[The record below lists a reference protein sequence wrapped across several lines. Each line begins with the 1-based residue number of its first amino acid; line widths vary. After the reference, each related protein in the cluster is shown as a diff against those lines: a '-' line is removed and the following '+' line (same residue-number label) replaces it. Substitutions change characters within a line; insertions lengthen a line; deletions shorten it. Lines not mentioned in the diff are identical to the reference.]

1 MKKLLTIVL
10 LTCCSLGIVGQEVI
24 TQWTF
29 DGTIEPSTG
38 SGTAALVGGT
48 TQHSA
53 TLASGWRITTFPDQE
68 TASGTAGASF
78 MVSTV
83 GFDNI
88 ILDFEQQASNT
99 MSRWAEIQ
107 YTIDGG
113 ENWLVLENNNGGLAP
128 GGSNYPF
135 QFDFSSISGANN
147 NADFGVRVVSIFS
160 PVAFNPTVPDQEYD
174 ANTAYHRANATD
186 YDGNAYA
193 GTGNWRLLNVTF
205 SGDPIII
212 KDIISQWT
220 FDGTIEP
227 STGSGTAALVG
238 GTTQHSATL
247 ASGWRITTFP
257 DQETASGTAGASFM
271 VSTVGFDNI
280 ILDFEQQ
287 ASNTMSRWAEIQYTI
302 DGGEN
307 WLVLENNNGGLAPG
321 GSNYPFQFDFSSISG
336 ANNNADF
343 GVRVVS
349 IFSPVA
355 FNPTVPDQEYDA
367 NTAYHRA
374 NATDYDGNAYAGT
387 GNWRLLNVTFSG
399 DALQGA
405 NAEKLAIT
413 SINDGEMIYFDVPF
427 SLTIHSWDVDNL
439 PAEVGVDTEV
449 TLTLETGTGILG
461 GTLSGTILEGST
473 SVTISG
479 ILYDTAEEG
488 VSITASAAGL
498 TPATTE
504 PFEVLVVTYPLTLSV
519 NIPGA
524 GILTGAGS
532 YEENQSVTV
541 NAEANSG
548 FAFISWTFDDESL
561 ASEDAE
567 YTFDM
572 PAEPLHLTANFELQA
587 GESLIHYWHFNTL
600 SGTVTEVGS
609 DFSAVGTPLI
619 TYPGTGDGYMD
630 ERTHRT
636 ADPVS
641 NLNLYMGQEPDQ
653 GAVLRVRNPSN
664 TRELIIEA
672 PSSGYEN
679 LYFTFATTRTDNGAS
694 EQELYYSTDGGTLWE
709 IVGEAYEI
717 PIVTEW
723 VLKNFDLTGISEV
736 NDNEELLF
744 KVLFVGVG
752 ADNTSGNNRFDNIS
766 LTGSEIIGVGAES
779 LSITSINEG
788 STVFVNQT
796 FSLSVQARD
805 GEGLAAAVDAD
816 TEVTLTLE
824 TGTGILGGTLSG
836 TILEGTSSVTISGI
850 LYDTAEEGVSITA
863 SAAGLTPATTEPFEV
878 LVVTYPLTLSVN
890 IPGAG
895 ILTGAGSYEENQS
908 VTVNAEANSGFAFI
922 SWTFDDESLASE
934 DAEYTFDM
942 PAEPLHLTANFE
954 LIPGGDIIHYWH
966 FNDLPSGTLTSV
978 DADFS
983 IAGVATITYPG
994 EGTGY
999 MDRFDPGSDLNL
1011 LMDAVPGFALRLRN
1025 PADTRE
1031 MIIAAP
1037 STGYEGLFFTFAA
1050 HRSNNGAE
1058 QQEFYYSPDSGESW
1072 IQVGEAYDIQPIDP
1086 EYELFNFDLSAIEEI
1101 DNNPDLQFRI
1111 LFIGANASGTSGNQ
1125 RMDNISIRGN
1135 QITGGNAVNLAI
1147 TSLNGGN
1154 IILVDTEFSITVQAQ
1169 DDEELAAAVD
1179 ADTEVTLTLETGTGI
1194 LGGTLSGTILEG
1206 STSVTISGILYD
1218 TAEEG
1223 VSITASAAGL
1233 TPATTEPFEVLVVTY
1248 PLTLSVNIP
1257 GAGILTGA
1265 GSYEENQSVTVN
1277 AEANSGFA
1285 FISWTFD
1292 DESLASEDAEY
1303 TFDMPAEP
1311 LHLTANFELIPGGD
1325 IIHYW
1330 HFNDL
1335 PSGTLTSV
1343 DADFSIVG
1351 VATITYPGEG
1361 TGYMDRFDPGSDLN
1375 LLMDAVPGFALR
1387 LRNPADT
1394 REMIIAAPS
1403 TGYEGLFFTFAAHRS
1418 NNGAEQ
1424 QEFYYSPDSGESW
1437 IQVGEA
1443 YDIQPIDPEYELFN
1457 FDLSAIEEIDNNP
1470 DLQFRI
1476 LFIGANASGTSGNQR
1491 MDNISIRGN
1500 QIIGGEAVS
1509 LAITSINEGNPIYVN
1524 QPFSLSI
1531 QARDNDE
1538 LAAIVNA
1545 DTEVT
1550 LSLETGNGILGGTLT
1565 GTILEGS
1572 TSVTI
1577 SGILYDT
1584 AEEGVSITASTTGLT
1599 PATTEP
1605 FEVLVV
1611 TYPLTLVVNPSGA
1624 GVVTGEGNYEEDE
1637 EVTVTAEPNTNFVFI
1652 NWTFDDESIASTN
1665 ASYTFSMPSEALSLT
1680 ANFEY
1685 QGEESLIHYWH
1696 FNTLSGVVTEVIADY
1711 SAIGTAVITYPGTG
1725 DGYMDE
1731 RTHNDA
1737 NPVSNLNLHMGQE
1750 PNQGAVLRVRNPSDT
1765 RELIF
1770 DAPSTGYENIEMAFA
1785 TCRTENGAQEQ
1796 EFYYSHD
1803 DGETWVKVGE
1813 AYSIPFIDVDG
1824 WILKTFDLSEVTE
1837 LNNNENLKFRILF
1850 VGEGP
1855 SNPTGN
1861 NRFDNVS
1868 ISGTQIFASDPVKLH
1883 IVSIN
1888 NGQNPRANEPFNVVV
1903 RVLDENDIP
1912 AQVID
1917 DVLVTISLATGSGN
1931 LGGNLTGYII
1941 EATSEVTITGVTYDK
1956 AESEVSITASAEGL
1970 ESFTSNAFTVLPPV
1984 GVEQPELNTLNVYPN
1999 PASSDVII
2007 TGVQKGSVIQI
2018 YSITGKLIMS
2028 EYALDELAKLDISK
2042 LVKGVYILKVQDISM
2057 HSRTTRVV
2065 IQ

>member
-83 GFDNI
+83 GFENI

-147 NADFGVRVVSIFS
+147 NADFGIRVVSIFS

-193 GTGNWRLLNVTF
+193 GSGNWRLLNVTF

-212 KDIISQWT
+212 KDVISQWT

-271 VSTVGFDNI
+271 VSTVGFENI

-343 GVRVVS
+343 GIRVVS

-374 NATDYDGNAYAGT
+374 NATDYDGNAYAGS

-413 SINDGEMIYFDVPF
+413 SINDGEMIYIDVPF
-427 SLTIHSWDVDNL
+427 SLTIHSWDADNL
-439 PAEVGVDTEV
+439 PAEVNVDTEV
-449 TLTLETGTGILG
+449 TLTLESGTGILG
-461 GTLSGTILEGST
+461 GTVTGTILEGT
-473 SVTISG
+473 SSVNISG
-479 ILYDTAEEG
+479 ILYNTAEEG
-488 VSITASAAGL
+488 VSITASAA
-498 TPATTE
+498 E
-504 PFEVLVVTYPLTLSV
+504 
-519 NIPGA
+519 
-524 GILTGAGS
+524 
-532 YEENQSVTV
+532 
-541 NAEANSG
+541 
-548 FAFISWTFDDESL
+548 
-561 ASEDAE
+561 
-567 YTFDM
+567 
-572 PAEPLHLTANFELQA
+572 
-587 GESLIHYWHFNTL
+587 
-600 SGTVTEVGS
+600 
-609 DFSAVGTPLI
+609 
-619 TYPGTGDGYMD
+619 
-630 ERTHRT
+630 
-636 ADPVS
+636 
-641 NLNLYMGQEPDQ
+641 
-653 GAVLRVRNPSN
+653 
-664 TRELIIEA
+664 
-672 PSSGYEN
+672 
-679 LYFTFATTRTDNGAS
+679 
-694 EQELYYSTDGGTLWE
+694 
-709 IVGEAYEI
+709 
-717 PIVTEW
+717 
-723 VLKNFDLTGISEV
+723 
-736 NDNEELLF
+736 
-744 KVLFVGVG
+744 
-752 ADNTSGNNRFDNIS
+752 
-766 LTGSEIIGVGAES
+766 
-779 LSITSINEG
+779 
-788 STVFVNQT
+788 
-796 FSLSVQARD
+796 
-805 GEGLAAAVDAD
+805 
-816 TEVTLTLE
+816 
-824 TGTGILGGTLSG
+824 
-836 TILEGTSSVTISGI
+836 
-850 LYDTAEEGVSITA
+850 
-863 SAAGLTPATTEPFEV
+863 LTPATTEPFEV

-1058 QQEFYYSPDSGESW
+1058 QQEFYYSPDVGETW
-1072 IQVGEAYDIQPIDP
+1072 TQVGEAYDIQPIDP

-1169 DDEELAAAVD
+1169 DDEGLAAAVD

-1223 VSITASAAGL
+1223 VSITASAAEL

-1343 DADFSIVG
+1343 DADFSIAG

-1424 QEFYYSPDSGESW
+1424 QEFYYSPDVGETW
-1437 IQVGEA
+1437 TQVGEA

-1500 QIIGGEAVS
+1500 QITGGNAVN
-1509 LAITSINEGNPIYVN
+1509 LAITSLNGGNIILVDTEFSITVQAQDDEG
-1524 QPFSLSI
+1524 
-1531 QARDNDE
+1531 
-1538 LAAIVNA
+1538 LAAAVDA

-1550 LSLETGNGILGGTLT
+1550 LTLETGTGILGGTLS

-1624 GVVTGEGNYEEDE
+1624 GVVTGEGNYEENE

-1665 ASYTFSMPSEALSLT
+1665 TSYTFSMPSEALSLT

-1824 WILKTFDLSEVTE
+1824 WILKTFDLSDIAE
-1837 LNNNENLKFRILF
+1837 LNNNENLKFRVLF

-1855 SNPTGN
+1855 SNPSGN

-1868 ISGTQIFASDPVKLH
+1868 ISGTQIFASDPIKLH

-1941 EATSEVTITGVTYDK
+1941 EATSEVTITGITYDK

-1970 ESFTSNAFTVLPPV
+1970 ESFTSNVFTVLPPV

-1999 PASSDVII
+1999 PASNDVII

-2028 EYALDELAKLDISK
+2028 EYALDELVKLNISK

-2057 HSRTTRVV
+2057 HSRTTRIV